1 MANRLLVY
9 GSDEWAL
16 AVLKNFLDMLG
27 PGSSVAMGM
36 ISEKVSLLI
45 YVILSK
51 KTRMIRKCLR
61 KNYRFN
67 RKILSCYINLMGG
80 GCRWDN

>member
-51 KTRMIRKCLR
+51 KLEWSE
-61 KNYRFN
+61 NVLE
-67 RKILSCYINLMGG
+67 KIIGLTGKYYHVTLT
-80 GCRWDN
+80 